1 MAREKEKREEV
12 ERINMA
18 KEFELNE
25 VEVWDGNYA
34 ASQALRQ
41 AQVDVVA
48 AYPITPST
56 PIVESYGSYVAN
68 GYVDG
73 EFVMV
78 ESEHAAMSGCVGAA
92 AAGGRVAT
100 ATSSQGFALMVEVLY
115 QASGMRMPIVL
126 TVANRALA
134 APLNVRGD
142 HSDMYLG
149 RDSGWIQLDAFDA
162 QEAYDLTLCAF
173 KIGEHLDVRLPVMV
187 HQDGFTTSHKA
198 QNVYPLK
205 DAEAYK
211 FIGKYVPVDDMLD
224 FTRPVTHGAQT
235 EEDWHFEHK
244 AKQHKALMDSRKVID
259 EVFAEFKKLTGRE
272 YKRVEQYHMEDAEV
286 AIVALGSSV
295 ETAALAAK
303 QLREEEGIKAGV
315 IAPRSFRPFPF
326 DLIRDALDIPTLKA
340 VSCLDKSSPGGAMGA
355 LFNEVSAAAYSTKSR
370 PLMTNY
376 IYGLGG
382 RDFSVDEAKRIFK
395 EQKAHAD
402 AGYITTPIQQFS
414 GVRGEK
420 LGFFETRRS

>member
-1 MAREKEKREEV
+1 
-12 ERINMA
+12 MA

-41 AQVDVVA
+41 AQIDVVA

-56 PIVESYGSYVAN
+56 PIVEGYGAYVAN

-78 ESEHAAMSGCVGAA
+78 ESEHGAMSGCVGAA

-115 QASGMRMPIVL
+115 QASGMRLPIVL

-149 RDSGWIQLDAFDA
+149 RDSGWVQLDAFDA
-162 QEAYDLTLCAF
+162 QEAYDMTLCAF
-173 KIGEHLDVRLPVMV
+173 KVGEHMDVRLPVMV

-205 DAEAYK
+205 DEVAYK
-211 FIGKYVPVDDMLD
+211 FIGDYVPVDDMLD
-224 FTRPVTHGAQT
+224 FSRPVTHGAQT
-235 EEDWHFEHK
+235 EEDWHYEHK
-244 AKQHKALMDSRKVID
+244 AKQHKALMDSRTVID
-259 EVFAEFKKLTGRE
+259 EVFADFKKLTGRE
-272 YKRVEQYHMEDAEV
+272 YKRVESYMMEDAEV
-286 AIVALGSSV
+286 ALVLLGSSV
-295 ETAALAAK
+295 ETAILAAK
-303 QLREEEGIKAGV
+303 QLREEEGIKAGIV
-315 IAPRSFRPFPF
+315 APRVFRPFPF
-326 DLIRDALDIPTLKA
+326 EEIREALAGIKCVAAMDR
-340 VSCLDKSSPGGAMGA
+340 SCPMGAMGMLYNEISGA
-355 LFNEVSAAAYSTKSR
+355 LATIPAEQR
-370 PLMTNY
+370 PMLTNY

-382 RDFSVDEAKRIFK
+382 RDFSVEEAKRIFR
-395 EQKAHAD
+395 EQKGHAD
-402 AGYITTPIQQFS
+402 AGYITTHVQQFS
-414 GVRGEK
+414 GLRGPK
-420 LGFFETRRS
+420 LGFYETKRS

>member
-1 MAREKEKREEV
+1 MAEK
-12 ERINMA
+12 M
-18 KEFELNE
+18 ELKE

-41 AQVDVVA
+41 AQVDVVS

-56 PIVESYGSYVAN
+56 PIVENYGAYVAN

-115 QASGMRMPIVL
+115 QASGMRLPIVM
-126 TVANRALA
+126 TVVNRALA
-134 APLNVRGD
+134 SPLNVRGD
-142 HSDMYLG
+142 HGDMYLG
-149 RDSGWIQLDAFDA
+149 RDSGWVQIDAFNA

-173 KIGEHLDVRLPVMV
+173 KIGEDMRVRLPVMM
-187 HQDGFTTSHKA
+187 HQDGFLTSHTA
-198 QNVYPLK
+198 QNVHVLQ
-205 DAEAYK
+205 DDEAYK
-211 FIGKYVPVDDMLD
+211 FVGDYKPYEEMLD
-224 FTRPVTHGAQT
+224 FTKPVTYGAQT

-244 AKQHKALMDSRKVID
+244 ARQHKALMESKDVID
-259 EVFAEFKKLTGRE
+259 EVFEEFKKLTGRE
-272 YKRVEQYHMEDAEV
+272 YKRVESYMMEDAEV
-286 AIVALGSSV
+286 AIVALGTTV
-295 ETAALAAK
+295 ETARVAAQ
-303 QLREEEGIKAGV
+303 QLREEGIKAGV
-315 IAPRSFRPFPF
+315 VAPRCFRPFPF
-326 DLIRDALDIPTLKA
+326 DEIRDALENTKA
-340 VSCLDKSSPGGAMGA
+340 VAVLDRSAPMGAMGA
-355 LFNEVSAAAYSTKSR
+355 LFNEVSAALYTTPNR
-370 PLMTNY
+370 PLVTNF

-382 RDFSVDEAKRIFK
+382 RDFSVEDAKVIFK

-414 GVRGEK
+414 GVRGPK
-420 LGFFETRRS
+420 LGFFETKRGK

>member
-1 MAREKEKREEV
+1 
-12 ERINMA
+12 MA
-18 KEFELNE
+18 KKFELNE
-25 VEVWDGNYA
+25 MEFWDGNYA

-56 PIVESYGSYVAN
+56 PIVENYGAYQAN

-78 ESEHAAMSGCVGAA
+78 ESEHGAMSGCVGAA

-100 ATSSQGFALMVEVLY
+100 ATSSQGFALMTEVLY
-115 QASGMRMPIVL
+115 QASGMRLPIVL
-126 TVANRALA
+126 CVVNRSLA
-134 APLNVRGD
+134 SPLNVRGD

-149 RDSGWIQLDAFDA
+149 RDSGWINLDAFNS

-173 KIGEHLDVRLPVMV
+173 RIGEHLDVRLPVMV

-198 QNVYPLK
+198 QNVNPLQ
-205 DAEAYK
+205 DEVAYK
-211 FIGKYVPVDDMLD
+211 FVGDYVPVDDMLD

-235 EEDWHFEHK
+235 EEDWHYEHK

-259 EVFAEFKKLTGRE
+259 EVFAEFKELTGRE
-272 YKRVEQYHMEDAEV
+272 YKRVETYMMEDAEV

-295 ETAALAAK
+295 ETSIFAAK
-303 QLREEEGIKAGV
+303 QIREEEGLKVGV
-315 IAPRSFRPFPF
+315 IAPRVFRPFPF
-326 DLIRDALDIPTLKA
+326 DVIRDAIDISPNLKA
-340 VSCLDKSSPGGAMGA
+340 VVCMDRSAPGGAMGA
-355 LFNEVSAAAYSTKSR
+355 LFNEVSAAAYSTKNR
-370 PLMTNY
+370 PIMTNY

-382 RDFSVDEAKRIFK
+382 RDFGVEEAKRIMR

-402 AGYITTPIQQFS
+402 AGYITTEIQQFS
-414 GVRGEK
+414 GVRGPK
-420 LGFFETRRS
+420 LGFFTTRRD

>member
-1 MAREKEKREEV
+1 
-12 ERINMA
+12 MA

-34 ASQALRQ
+34 TSQALRQ
-41 AQVDVVA
+41 AQIDVVA

-56 PIVESYGSYVAN
+56 PIVEGYGSYVAN
-68 GYVDG
+68 GYIDG

-100 ATSSQGFALMVEVLY
+100 ATSSQGFALMAEVLY
-115 QASGMRMPIVL
+115 QASGMRLPIVL
-126 TVANRALA
+126 TVVNRALA
-134 APLNVRGD
+134 SPLNVRGD
-142 HSDMYLG
+142 HADMYLG
-149 RDSGWIQLDAFDA
+149 RDAGWIQIDAFNA
-162 QEAYDLTLCAF
+162 QESYDLALCAF
-173 KIGEHLDVRLPVMV
+173 KIGENHAVRLPVMM

-205 DAEAYK
+205 DSVAYK
-211 FIGKYVPVDDMLD
+211 FVGDYKPVDEMLD
-224 FTRPVTHGAQT
+224 FSRPVTHGAQT

-244 AKQHKALMDSRKVID
+244 AKQHKALMDSRSVID
-259 EVFAEFKKLTGRE
+259 EVFAEFKELTGRE
-272 YKRVEQYHMEDAEV
+272 YKRVESYMMEDAEV
-286 AIVALGSSV
+286 ALVLLGSSV
-295 ETAALAAK
+295 ETAVLAAK
-303 QLREEEGIKAGV
+303 QLREEEGIKAGI
-315 IAPRSFRPFPF
+315 IAPRCFRPFPY
-326 DLIRDALDIPTLKA
+326 DLVRDVIENSPVKALC
-340 VSCLDKSSPGGAMGA
+340 CLDKSSPGGAMGA
-355 LFNEVSAAAYSTKSR
+355 LFNEVSAAAYSTDTR

-382 RDFSVDEAKRIFK
+382 RDFAVDEAKRIMK

-402 AGYITTPIQQFS
+402 AGHITTEIQQFS
-414 GVRGEK
+414 GLRGPK

>member
-1 MAREKEKREEV
+1 
-12 ERINMA
+12 MA

-41 AQVDVVA
+41 AQIDVVA

-56 PIVESYGSYVAN
+56 PIVEGYGAYVAN

-78 ESEHAAMSGCVGAA
+78 ESEHGAMSGCVGAA

-115 QASGMRMPIVL
+115 QASGMRLPIVM

-149 RDSGWIQLDAFDA
+149 RDSGWINLDAFNA
-162 QEAYDLTLCAF
+162 QEAYDMTLCAF

-205 DAEAYK
+205 DSIAYE
-211 FIGKYVPVDDMLD
+211 FIGKYIPVDDMLD
-224 FTRPVTHGAQT
+224 FSRPVTHGAQT
-235 EEDWHFEHK
+235 EEDWHYEHK
-244 AKQHKALMDSRKVID
+244 AKQHKALMDSRTVID
-259 EVFAEFKKLTGRE
+259 DVFADFKELTGRE
-272 YKRVEQYHMEDAEV
+272 YKRVESYMMEDAEV
-286 AIVALGSSV
+286 ALVLLGSSV
-295 ETAALAAK
+295 ETAVLAAK
-303 QLREEEGIKAGV
+303 QLREEEGLKVGV
-315 IAPRSFRPFPF
+315 VAPRCFRPFPY
-326 DLIRDALDIPTLKA
+326 DLVRDALDVSSLKA
-340 VSCLDKSSPGGAMGA
+340 VCCLDKSAPGGAMGA
-355 LFNEVSAAAYSTKSR
+355 LFNEVSAAAYSTKAR
-370 PLMTNY
+370 PMMTNY
-376 IYGLGG
+376 VYGLGG
-382 RDFSVDEAKRIFK
+382 RDFAVDEAKRIMK

-402 AGYITTPIQQFS
+402 AGHITTDIQQFS
-414 GVRGEK
+414 GLRGPK
-420 LGFFETRRS
+420 LGFFKTRRD